1 MANTVAYNNG
11 SNPVGSIK
19 KGVVSINIDN
29 SLITSGLTWRNG
41 IEIVNQYIIYSDTY
55 TQGIDTQQNAKPCA
69 WSCDYNDTAL
79 LNLINS
85 LPALIGQPKYSTLA
99 GAVAWLEGQGKY
111 FIVNQNYPEIVT
123 SGCVLNIDASM
134 TGSYPNVNTTFYDI
148 SGNLKNGT
156 LQNGVG
162 FANSGTSSSMIFDG
176 TDDTIS
182 LGNNLNLGTNPFT
195 LEYLAKSDI
204 NLNQYAKIISKG
216 AYLQGG
222 WTSYFGREP
231 SAGIYGIS
239 LQYGLTG
246 WTGLGG
252 IDPAVP
258 NKWYHVVYTKDENN
272 RLTSYINGVTG
283 DTKIETYNFDSN
295 ANYVLGG
302 NSGGSEKF
310 KGNIQYARQYNRAL
324 SQSEVLQNYY
334 KGKLVTNGLVLAL
347 DAGNLISYSGNG
359 TTWFDMTS
367 NANNGTLVNGV
378 TYSGGTTPSMVF
390 DGVDDYVNVPYNA
403 SKISFPE
410 NNATICVWFNSAPS
424 GDNNGC
430 LVTQRSV
437 NGFQTYVYGN
447 KFYADGGGVSN
458 GVYSTTTIIPG
469 TTYFGCAVYDKTNS
483 LLKIYVNGNY
493 ESQYSYTGNIQDTY
507 PIRLG
512 NTGTFSDG
520 PYPGNIFAAQVYNRV
535 LSASEISQNFNT
547 YRRRYGI

>member
-29 SLITSGLTWRNG
+29 SLITSGHTWRNG

-69 WSCDYNDTAL
+69 WSCAYNDASL

-85 LPALIGQPKYSTLA
+85 LPPLIGQPKYSTLSD
-99 GAVAWLEGQGKY
+99 GVAWLEGQNKY
-111 FIVNQNYPEIVT
+111 FLVNQSYPEIVT
-123 SGCVLNIDASM
+123 SGCVLNVDAGLS
-134 TGSYPNVNTTFYDI
+134 GSYPNVGTNWYNI
-148 SGNLKNGT
+148 SGFGTNGSLLNNPT
-156 LQNGVG
+156 WV
-162 FANSGTSSSMIFDG
+162 NSGTSSYFLFDG
-176 TDDTIS
+176 TDDRVNFGSNTIYRLKDNMAFNFTFYLSDTSGETLVTRGEQVSKGFYWIMIYGALPYFQYQNTNGDIIGVQPGYTFSTGKWYNMSVVIDKPNLYFYINSQLINTTDISNLGLEAFDSDLYIGSYNTWTNNWQLNGRIS
-182 LGNNLNLGTNPFT
+182 LAQIYN
-195 LEYLAKSDI
+195 KS
-204 NLNQYAKIISKG
+204 
-216 AYLQGG
+216 
-222 WTSYFGREP
+222 
-231 SAGIYGIS
+231 
-239 LQYGLTG
+239 
-246 WTGLGG
+246 
-252 IDPAVP
+252 
-258 NKWYHVVYTKDENN
+258 
-272 RLTSYINGVTG
+272 
-283 DTKIETYNFDSN
+283 
-295 ANYVLGG
+295 
-302 NSGGSEKF
+302 
-310 KGNIQYARQYNRAL
+310 L

-334 KGKLVTNGLVLAL
+334 RGKLVTSGLILAL
-347 DAGNLISYSGNG
+347 DAGNLVSYGGDG
-359 TTWFDMTS
+359 TTWYDMTS

-410 NNATICVWFNSAPS
+410 NNATICVWFNSSPS
-424 GDNNGC
+424 GDNYGC

-520 PYPGNIFAAQVYNRV
+520 PYPGNIFAAQVYNRA